1 MPRGVANTIQI
12 TFMELKVP
20 RPKLED
26 VGNAKAVTVKI
37 AENVPHVKIN
47 QNLEVSN
54 CTQLYLGMSKVQ
66 IYIVKKVLEPVYY
79 VECQKKYLTSDWFM
93 E

>member
-12 TFMELKVP
+12 TFMELKVQ

-26 VGNAKAVTVKI
+26 VGNVKAVTVKT

-54 CTQLYLGMSKVQ
+54 
-66 IYIVKKVLEPVYY
+66 
-79 VECQKKYLTSDWFM
+79 F
-93 E
+93 

>member
-1 MPRGVANTIQI
+1 MLRGVANTIQI
-12 TFMELKVP
+12 TFMELKVQ

-54 CTQLYLGMSKVQ
+54 CTEPKVHISEKDPKFCEIFALLFICMYCRQ
-66 IYIVKKVLEPVYY
+66 KVR
-79 VECQKKYLTSDWFM
+79 
-93 E
+93 

>member
-12 TFMELKVP
+12 TFMELKVL

-37 AENVPHVKIN
+37 AENVPHVKTN
-47 QNLEVSN
+47 QNLEVSS
-54 CTQLYLGMSKVQ
+54 CTQWYLGPRGKVC
-66 IYIVKKVLEPVYY
+66 IIRLDHICFEKPLS
-79 VECQKKYLTSDWFM
+79 TF
-93 E
+93 

>member
-37 AENVPHVKIN
+37 AENVPHVKTN

-54 CTQLYLGMSKVQ
+54 CTLEVSKVQ
-66 IYIVKKVLEPVYY
+66 MYIIKKN
-79 VECQKKYLTSDWFM
+79 S
-93 E
+93 

>member
-1 MPRGVANTIQI
+1 MNDLFIFFCRVGVMPRGVANTIQI

-37 AENVPHVKIN
+37 AENVPHVKTN

-54 CTQLYLGMSKVQ
+54 CTQ
-66 IYIVKKVLEPVYY
+66 
-79 VECQKKYLTSDWFM
+79 W
-93 E
+93 

>member
-12 TFMELKVP
+12 TFMELKVQ

-54 CTQLYLGMSKVQ
+54 NVSSVAG
-66 IYIVKKVLEPVYY
+66 
-79 VECQKKYLTSDWFM
+79 F
-93 E
+93 

>member
-37 AENVPHVKIN
+37 AENVPHVKTN

-54 CTQLYLGMSKVQ
+54 CTQWYLN
-66 IYIVKKVLEPVYY
+66 
-79 VECQKKYLTSDWFM
+79 
-93 E
+93 

>member
-37 AENVPHVKIN
+37 AENVPHVKTN
-47 QNLEVSN
+47 QNLEAVEQKSRPAS
-54 CTQLYLGMSKVQ
+54 TEFVRGRILLEKELHRKHQPWLQ
-66 IYIVKKVLEPVYY
+66 VKK
-79 VECQKKYLTSDWFM
+79 ECLQVN
-93 E
+93 